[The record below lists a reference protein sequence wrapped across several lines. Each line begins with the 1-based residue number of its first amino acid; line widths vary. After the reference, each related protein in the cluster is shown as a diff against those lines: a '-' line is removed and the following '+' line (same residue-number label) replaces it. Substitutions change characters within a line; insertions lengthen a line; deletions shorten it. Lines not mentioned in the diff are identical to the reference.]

1 MLITIRERASGVI
14 GWTVAGVIILVFA
27 VWGIGSYFEGVSKII
42 VATADD
48 VEIDQE
54 MYQQALTESRRRMV
68 QKMGRNVDTEL
79 FASTVF
85 KRQVIEDLLSNTL
98 QKEYLLATGYRV
110 SDAQLATIIQN
121 TPVFQSDGVFDRERY
136 EILIQDAGRRSVLG
150 YEQQQRRQ
158 GAVDQLMNGFAQS
171 AFVAPSSVDRAW
183 KLLGQRRKATYT
195 TLELDQFLDQ
205 IEISEASIAE
215 EYQSNRDAYFK
226 PAEVQVEYLKLSVEE
241 LGESLESDESELRG
255 VYDENPER
263 FVQPGSRS
271 ASHILIKIE
280 EGADESAVDQVRA
293 NAAEIAS
300 RARGGES
307 FSELAKSYSEDTG
320 SARLGGKL
328 GIVRPGTMV
337 KPFEEAVFSLRE
349 GDISD
354 PVRTEYGFHV
364 IQLDKVTDSRVQPFD
379 QVREEIEK
387 EVRRLR
393 AEEQF
398 NELAEV
404 FGNVVFEQP
413 DSLDPAA
420 EQVGLDLKRSGWFA
434 LNDGKGIAS
443 ANAVRDAAFNDEV
456 LVDGLNSELIELDA
470 DTLVALRKL
479 DYRERRQLS
488 LAEAKPEIEKLLRDQ
503 KASVAMDIEGQALL
517 DQLGSGADW
526 DQLLREKQLGS
537 VKLPENEEGLVEPLE
552 QAIAA
557 QVYELAAPDGGAV
570 SYGAERIS
578 PARFAIFRLEQVVY
592 GDPATM
598 SDEQRLAVERLLL
611 ARRGN
616 ELILGWRRG
625 LRQRANV
632 QINEEQL

>member
-136 EILIQDAGRRSVLG
+136 EILIQNAGMSVLG

>member
-1 MLITIRERASGVI
+1 
-14 GWTVAGVIILVFA
+14 
-27 VWGIGSYFEGVSKII
+27 
-42 VATADD
+42 
-48 VEIDQE
+48 
-54 MYQQALTESRRRMV
+54 
-68 QKMGRNVDTEL
+68 
-79 FASTVF
+79 
-85 KRQVIEDLLSNTL
+85 
-98 QKEYLLATGYRV
+98 
-110 SDAQLATIIQN
+110 
-121 TPVFQSDGVFDRERY
+121 
-136 EILIQDAGRRSVLG
+136 VLG

-171 AFVAPSSVDRAW
+171 AFVAPNSVDSAW

-205 IEISEASIAE
+205 VEISEASIAE

-226 PAEVQVEYLKLSVEE
+226 PAEVRIEYLKLSVEE
-241 LGESLESDESELRG
+241 LGEDLESDESELRG

-280 EGADESAVDQVRA
+280 QGADENVVDQARV
-293 NAAEIAS
+293 NATEIAT
-300 RARGGES
+300 RARAGES
-307 FSELAKSYSEDTG
+307 FSELAKRYSEDPG
-320 SARLGGKL
+320 SAGLGGTL

-337 KPFEEAVFSLRE
+337 KPFEDAVFSLRE

-364 IQLDKVTDSRVQPFD
+364 IQLDKVTESRVQPFD
-379 QVREEIEK
+379 QVREEIGK

-420 EQVGLDLKRSGWFA
+420 EQVGLGLKRSGWFA
-434 LNDGKGIAS
+434 LNNGKGIAS
-443 ANAVRDAAFNDEV
+443 AKAVRDAAFNDEV

-503 KASVAMDIEGQALL
+503 KASAAMDIEGQALL

-526 DQLLREKQLGS
+526 DQLLRDKQLGS

-557 QVYELAAPDGGAV
+557 QVYELAAPDSGAV
-570 SYGAERIS
+570 SYGGERIS
-578 PARFAIFRLEQVVY
+578 PARFAIFRLERVVY
-592 GDPATM
+592 GDPAMM

>member
-27 VWGIGSYFEGVSKII
+27 VWGIESYFEGVSKII